1 MTAPPRLLA
10 AAKINLFLKIT
21 GRRPD
26 GLHDLSSLVCFADYG
41 DYLECA
47 PDSAP
52 EYAPA
57 GEDRLALG
65 GPLADALEEAGG
77 AGLITAALQALRE
90 AGCAIPPLAVRLE
103 KNLPTG
109 GGLGGGSADAA
120 ALLRFLPDFFDQPL
134 PPEQLARLAAG
145 LGADV
150 PACLAGGWLHITGIG
165 TQIRELAAPQ
175 RLPFAVLANAG
186 ISVPTGPVFAAWSEA
201 AKPSQPLDEA
211 VWLAALQQGD
221 WPFLLQLGNDLTGP
235 AKKLHPGIADLLEVL
250 EETGRRTGGDFLG
263 AAMSGSGSSCFA
275 LMASQSAA
283 EQMAAD
289 LTGRGLWAVSCALQG
304 SAS

>member
-52 EYAPA
+52 EYAPV

-120 ALLRFLPDFFDQPL
+120 ALLRFLPGFFDQPL

-145 LGADV
+145 LGRTLDRH
-150 PACLAGGWLHITGIG
+150 PRDAGAKGQPHGRARTALSASGL
-165 TQIRELAAPQ
+165 RM
-175 RLPFAVLANAG
+175 FAGSPCANLTTF
-186 ISVPTGPVFAAWSEA
+186 SNAAW
-201 AKPSQPLDEA
+201 K
-211 VWLAALQQGD
+211 
-221 WPFLLQLGNDLTGP
+221 
-235 AKKLHPGIADLLEVL
+235 
-250 EETGRRTGGDFLG
+250 
-263 AAMSGSGSSCFA
+263 
-275 LMASQSAA
+275 
-283 EQMAAD
+283 
-289 LTGRGLWAVSCALQG
+289 
-304 SAS
+304 

>member
-1 MTAPPRLLA
+1 MIRPPRLLA
-10 AAKINLFLKIT
+10 AAKINLFLKIA

-26 GLHDLSSLVCFADYG
+26 GRHDLSSLVCFADYG
-41 DYLECA
+41 DYLEC
-47 PDSAP
+47 
-52 EYAPA
+52 EPA
-57 GEDRLALG
+57 EQDQLELS
-65 GPLADALEEAGG
+65 GPLAGALKEAGG
-77 AGLITAALQALRE
+77 AGLIRAALQALRQ

-120 ALLRFLPDFFDQPL
+120 ALLRFLPGFFDQPVA
-134 PPEQLARLAAG
+134 PDQLAGLAAG

-150 PACLAGGWLHITGIG
+150 PACLAGGWLHMTGSG
-165 TQIRELAAPQ
+165 VQIRQLAPPQ
-175 RLPFAVLANAG
+175 RLPFVVLANAG
-186 ISVPTGPVFAAWSEA
+186 ISVPTGPVFAAWSKGATDSE
-201 AKPSQPLDEA
+201 PLDEA

-221 WPFLLQLGNDLTGP
+221 WPFLLQLGNDLAEP
-235 AKKLHPGIADLLEVL
+235 ACQLHPAIAEFLGLLEKS
-250 EETGRRTGGDFLG
+250 GRQAGGDFLG

-283 EQMAAD
+283 EWLASD

-304 SAS
+304 PAS